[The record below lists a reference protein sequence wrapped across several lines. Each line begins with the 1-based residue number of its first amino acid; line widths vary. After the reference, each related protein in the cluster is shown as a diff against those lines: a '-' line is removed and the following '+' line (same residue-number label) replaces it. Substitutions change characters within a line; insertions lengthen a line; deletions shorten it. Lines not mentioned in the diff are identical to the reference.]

1 MAKPKKQDLPE
12 ERFPIPESLSGL
24 FQKKELNDKHLWV
37 VGTLTRHITRQDEE
51 AVDYDPHSYKPLY
64 SRILRGILTSK
75 YNNIIESL
83 KNLKLIEVELNAA
96 GVETY
101 DNGRGVSKKYRLT
114 EALRQEVLKDQL
126 TTLAIQKQTLLKQIE
141 KSLLVAQERVF
152 QEHSWAREELTA
164 LDYLRWNEE
173 GARLWLRKVERSGQ
187 LNGKRVSNKQL
198 INLEDNIHSITKL
211 FGNDKL
217 IARISVKHGRL
228 FHILTYCKKE
238 LRQFVTN
245 SEGQPLKEIDMR
257 SAQWLLL
264 AYCMALATRHGYIT
278 DLKQQLLKH
287 VGESVD
293 VLNTLAKNSSAQ
305 AFASAVI
312 FQDIYQELAVL
323 SKGNSYNSQDL
334 REVTD
339 DERDRIKKLLLRCVL
354 YGYQTAQMKKAFT
367 KIPQS
372 DKSFLEV
379 FYETYGDVVLF
390 CKSIAEVC
398 KSRKPTG
405 QISRSACLSELLSA
419 MEGDFFHNKL
429 RKALKSHFLD
439 TVGYFIVHDGI
450 YVAPVAADS
459 THDIMKRLA
468 KEQFGASDVFR
479 VFTR

>member
-1 MAKPKKQDLPE
+1 MAEPKKQDLPE
-12 ERFPIPESLSGL
+12 ERFPIPSSLSGL

-51 AVDYDPHSYKPLY
+51 AVDYDPHSFKPLY
-64 SRILRGILTSK
+64 SRILKGILTSK
-75 YNNIIESL
+75 YNNIIDSL
-83 KNLKLIEVELNAA
+83 KDLKLIEVELNAA

-114 EALRQEVLKDQL
+114 DALRKEVLNDQL
-126 TTLAIQKQTLLKQIE
+126 TTLSIQKQTLLKQIE
-141 KSLLVAQERVF
+141 RSLLVAQERVF

-164 LDYLRWNEE
+164 LDYLRWNEK
-173 GARLWLRKVERSGQ
+173 GARVWLREVERSGQ
-187 LNGKRVSNKQL
+187 LNGKRVTNKQL

-217 IARISVKHGRL
+217 IARVSVKHGRL

-264 AYCMALATRHGYIT
+264 AYCMALATKHGYTT

-287 VGESVD
+287 IGEPLD
-293 VLNTLAKNSSAQ
+293 VLNTLRKHSSAQ
-305 AFASAVI
+305 AFAAAII
-312 FQDIYQELAVL
+312 FQDLYKELAVL
-323 SKGNSYNSQDL
+323 AKGNSYKSQDL
-334 REVTD
+334 GEVTD
-339 DERDRIKKLLLRCVL
+339 DERDRIKKLLLKCVL
-354 YGYQTAQMKKAFT
+354 YGYQTAQMKNAFT
-367 KIPQS
+367 DIPQS

-379 FYETYGDVVLF
+379 FYETYGDVILF
-390 CKSIAEVC
+390 CKSIAEDC
-398 KSRKPTG
+398 KSRKPNG
-405 QISRSACLSELLSA
+405 QISRSACLSELLST
-419 MEGDFFHNKL
+419 MESDFFHNKL

-450 YVAPVAADS
+450 YVDPVATDS

-468 KEQFGASDVFR
+468 TEQFGADDLFSL
-479 VFTR
+479 